1 MENQRNVILAIGLM
15 ALVLFGWPYA
25 LEVFYP
31 ARPATIEDAVE
42 APRPGLKN
50 SNAVPDTGTAPKVIR
65 ERKAVIAGSARIPID
80 APRVAGSINLTGA
93 RLDDLVLK
101 DYREKLDKNSDRVH
115 LFSPAGTEDQ
125 YFAQF
130 GWIGEESPSP
140 PARPYGPPM
149 APS

>member
-93 RLDDLVLK
+93 RPDD
-101 DYREKLDKNSDRVH
+101 
-115 LFSPAGTEDQ
+115 
-125 YFAQF
+125 
-130 GWIGEESPSP
+130 
-140 PARPYGPPM
+140 
-149 APS
+149 